1 MSEQALIDAKVQ
13 ANEEKRL
20 EELAKI
26 PPRIAGLDPGKQMD
40 SFALV
45 GIEIRDK
52 RDIYIIGAAQWK
64 HQDYL
69 KVEEAAYQIHSSIA
83 KRPFDD
89 VVVETNN
96 TGWHVVEILKSKY
109 RMPIRPVTTVAKL
122 TDKKKIREGNSM
134 AKNEMV
140 TWLKK
145 MILADR
151 VYFPDVDSPGTKALK
166 TQLPKFTRK
175 LTDAGN
181 VSYSAQGKEHDDLVM
196 ALIMACFYARRRYIR
211 DGTEPAS
218 IGSGNYVKKRKKT
231 TALDYFPELPGMGP
245 YVNLRGV
252 HTYH

>member
-1 MSEQALIDAKVQ
+1 MSEQQIINSKKELQEQQRLI
-13 ANEEKRL
+13 
-20 EELAKI
+20 ELSKI

-45 GIEIRDK
+45 GIEVRDR

-69 KVEEAAYQIHSSIA
+69 KVEDEAYQIHSSIA
-83 KRPFDD
+83 KRPFND

-96 TGWHVVEILKSKY
+96 TGWHVVEVLKSKY
-109 RMPIRPVTTVAKL
+109 HMPIRPVTTVPKL

-166 TQLPKFTRK
+166 SQLPKFTRK

-181 VSYSAQGKEHDDLVM
+181 TSYSAQGKEHDDLVM
-196 ALIMACFYARRRYIR
+196 ALILACFYARR
-211 DGTEPAS
+211 
-218 IGSGNYVKKRKKT
+218 K
-231 TALDYFPELPGMGP
+231 
-245 YVNLRGV
+245 
-252 HTYH
+252 